1 MKAIIFGVTGQ
12 DGSHLADLLLEKNY
26 QVIGISRRTST
37 DNTGRIKHLLD
48 NEVEEGFYTADD
60 DAVFDYEFIE
70 GTNTPKKKYTY
81 HFISSRLFC

>member
-37 DNTGRIKHLLD
+37 DNTGRI
-48 NEVEEGFYTADD
+48 
-60 DAVFDYEFIE
+60 
-70 GTNTPKKKYTY
+70 
-81 HFISSRLFC
+81 